1 VEEEA
6 VDLMA
11 GGSRERNRE
20 RERDQGPRTRYI
32 TFKGTPPVTYFLQLS
47 TTSQNSTNWWGPNLQ
62 THDPDV
68 DIS

>member
-32 TFKGTPPVTYFLQLS
+32 TFKGTPPVTYFLQLGS
-47 TTSQNSTNWWGPNLQ
+47 TS
-62 THDPDV
+62 
-68 DIS
+68 